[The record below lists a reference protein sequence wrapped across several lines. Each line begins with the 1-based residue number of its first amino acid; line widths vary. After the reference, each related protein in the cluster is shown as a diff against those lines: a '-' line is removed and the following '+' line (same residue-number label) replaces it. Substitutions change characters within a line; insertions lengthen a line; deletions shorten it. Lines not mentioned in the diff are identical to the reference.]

1 MRSARLSAA
10 GRGSMLALAL
20 TLAALPGSR
29 TAGQTRSARV
39 THHGAILVQAVD
51 TSINPLAAEIVLP
64 AFGIGVR
71 LSEEGIVLLM
81 NIPDGT
87 YLVQAR
93 HLGHR
98 PEWRVVRIAGD
109 TAHADFVLPPAD
121 LSRGKHGHG
130 LAESR
135 LREFLRRSV
144 QLQQASFI
152 TRTEIERRRP
162 KNLAALLDRLPEI
175 TVEGAGSIPTVVR
188 SSHVALPKC
197 RSGMLIFVDGMLPA
211 HTAVANAS
219 DDAAV
224 ERRSPRGL
232 RPERATF
239 GAGVVGSESAQWPLA
254 SARELAGGESLVSS
268 GPTSARRNPSPLEWV
283 PIGLVAGVEIYPTV
297 ADVPPEFLV
306 AGAECGV
313 VLVWTVRK

>member
-29 TAGQTRSARV
+29 GAGQSRNGPVAHR
-39 THHGAILVQAVD
+39 GAILVQAVD

-71 LSEEGIVLLM
+71 LSEEGIVLIM

-121 LSRGKHGHG
+121 LTGRNRGHG

-144 QLQQASFI
+144 HLQQASFI
-152 TRTEIERRRP
+152 TRSEIERRRP
-162 KNLAALLDRLPEI
+162 KNLAALLARLPEI
-175 TVEGAGSIPTVVR
+175 TVEGAGAGMTVVR
-188 SSHVALPKC
+188 SSRAALPQC
-197 RSGMLIFVDGMLPA
+197 RSGMLIFVDGMLPTHA
-211 HTAVANAS
+211 AVAS
-219 DDAAV
+219 GPDDAVV

-239 GAGVVGSESAQWPLA
+239 GAGVVGSESPQWPLA
-254 SARELAGGESLVSS
+254 SAREMAGAQSLVSS
-268 GPTSARRNPSPLEWV
+268 GPTSSRRNPSPLEWV

-306 AGAECGV
+306 AGAECGA